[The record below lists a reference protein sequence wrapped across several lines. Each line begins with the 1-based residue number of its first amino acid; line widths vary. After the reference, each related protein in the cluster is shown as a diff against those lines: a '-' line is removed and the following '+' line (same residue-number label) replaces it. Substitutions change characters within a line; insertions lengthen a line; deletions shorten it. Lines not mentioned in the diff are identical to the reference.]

1 METNSPP
8 STCPKTVAIRR
19 NPHRK
24 ARPTPSRSVAIQNP
38 TSPTILPQISS
49 FPIDEILSIQ
59 IPQNPSQHKSS
70 SATSSPSE
78 TLKVF
83 LRIKPLIYPKTGY
96 QNSRPSRAKNVWP
109 QNSVKKNAVKDK
121 NVKSKHQEDCITVN
135 DHNSVTLSPPL
146 ALQTSK
152 RIKSEVYQGFS
163 YVFSADSSQGEVYE
177 KMVNPLVEDF
187 LKGKSGM
194 LAALGP
200 SGSGKTHTIFG
211 CPREPGMV
219 PIALKR
225 IFKGTTKIRSS
236 ESTRSFYLSIFEI
249 YSERGKGEKLLDLL
263 PDGVDLCMQQSTIKG
278 LQEIIISDAA
288 QAESLIARAMLK
300 RATAM
305 TNSNNQS
312 SRSQCIINLRCAA
325 NELSRGDG
333 VHANDA
339 VLTIIDLAGA
349 EREKRTGN
357 QGARLLESN
366 FINNTSMVFGLCLR
380 TPDPFSLSLPHEC
393 DLICSLL
400 PVIVGAP
407 KKSQEAIAEALSELL
422 GKASPVY
429 KLIFI
434 FLNPPHSS
442 RWHIWLF
449 YCYSIIPT
457 STYGTKGDF
466 ISKQLTRYLRDYLEG
481 KKRMTLILTVKSGEE
496 DYLDTSY
503 LLRQASPYMKIK
515 FDNVEDS
522 SNFLCN
528 KRQLPS
534 LSSKEQL
541 KRVKLSGLEACSIQ
555 EGKIVHEKC
564 QLSEEGCV
572 RVDSAKE
579 RNDQIMQKFAKA
591 MWNVLKEYNHKLKVA
606 EIKIKSLAEQLR
618 DEKNRNLEME
628 KQLKD
633 LKSCCIGSL
642 ESSVD
647 AIPSKETTNFGSGIK
662 LEAHKSSEIVEMN
675 VGVDYL
681 NCETFECSS
690 TPKTC
695 NSTPRKDI
703 YVLSQINVDIH
714 SFNREASECNR
725 TPKIYNSIPRK
736 DQDVPSQI
744 NVDVHS
750 LNSEAFECKIT
761 PKICNFTPR
770 KDQDVLSQINVDE
783 HSLNCKASECS
794 STPKTYHFT
803 PGKDQDVLSQINV
816 DVHSP
821 SLMTSARNTFCK
833 QRDSPSRKQDV
844 YSQVTCSDLE
854 VVIPSCPSVEK
865 SNDQNFQIRSEYNT
879 AAVCCINATSKIISS
894 SDDDLNESNYQT
906 TENNTPSADTAGGL
920 VAYDV
925 LWREHVSNEVD
936 SVENIVSC
944 VYLQYHMFGVP
955 IYNILET
962 LRLSDSLVS
971 SSQSFVMVKTNTR
984 SSAVFSQ
991 SQSGE
996 EEPLNLSLSSMKVSS
1011 TNECDAGHVP
1021 NSELNID
1028 TSKKPLNVEKPKRR
1042 LLPAS
1047 SILLRDITALDVEDE
1062 IEKPK
1067 GNRNGKKLAVNEGK
1081 RTQGSI
1087 SLLQLLKNNLN
1098 L

>member
-662 LEAHKSSEIVEMN
+662 LEAHKSSEIVE
-675 VGVDYL
+675 
-681 NCETFECSS
+681 
-690 TPKTC
+690 
-695 NSTPRKDI
+695 
-703 YVLSQINVDIH
+703 INVDIH

-906 TENNTPSADTAGGL
+906 TENNTPSADTAVPYVWCTHLQHLG
-920 VAYDV
+920 
-925 LWREHVSNEVD
+925 
-936 SVENIVSC
+936 NIK
-944 VYLQYHMFGVP
+944 F
-955 IYNILET
+955 NKF
-962 LRLSDSLVS
+962 RLSDSLVS

>member
-38 TSPTILPQISS
+38 TPATILPQISS

-59 IPQNPSQHKSS
+59 IPPNPSQHKSS

-96 QNSRPSRAKNVWP
+96 QNSRSSRAKNVWP

-121 NVKSKHQEDCITVN
+121 NVKSKHQEDCIT
-135 DHNSVTLSPPL
+135 
-146 ALQTSK
+146 TSK

-312 SRSQCIINLRCAA
+312 SRSQCIINLRCTA

-333 VHANDA
+333 VHANDS

-349 EREKRTGN
+349 EREKRTRN

-380 TPDPFSLSLPHEC
+380 
-393 DLICSLL
+393 SLL
-400 PVIVGAP
+400 EHQKNP
-407 KKSQEAIAEALSELL
+407 KKPLQKHFQNSLVKLL
-422 GKASPVY
+422 HG
-429 KLIFI
+429 
-434 FLNPPHSS
+434 
-442 RWHIWLF
+442 WHIWLF
-449 YCYSIIPT
+449 YCYSIIST

-534 LSSKEQL
+534 LSGKDQL

-555 EGKIVHEKC
+555 EGKSVHEKC

-628 KQLKD
+628 KQLND

-681 NCETFECSS
+681 NCETFECSRQS
-690 TPKTC
+690 QDLAL
-695 NSTPRKDI
+695 TPRKDL
-703 YVLSQINVDIH
+703 YVLSQIAVDIH
-714 SFNREASECNR
+714 SLNCEASECNT
-725 TPKIYNSIPRK
+725 TPKDLQFHSERK
-736 DQDVPSQI
+736 DQ
-744 NVDVHS
+744 
-750 LNSEAFECKIT
+750 AC
-761 PKICNFTPR
+761 
-770 KDQDVLSQINVDE
+770 
-783 HSLNCKASECS
+783 
-794 STPKTYHFT
+794 
-803 PGKDQDVLSQINV
+803 
-816 DVHSP
+816 
-821 SLMTSARNTFCK
+821 
-833 QRDSPSRKQDV
+833 
-844 YSQVTCSDLE
+844 
-854 VVIPSCPSVEK
+854 
-865 SNDQNFQIRSEYNT
+865 
-879 AAVCCINATSKIISS
+879 
-894 SDDDLNESNYQT
+894 
-906 TENNTPSADTAGGL
+906 
-920 VAYDV
+920 
-925 LWREHVSNEVD
+925 
-936 SVENIVSC
+936 
-944 VYLQYHMFGVP
+944 
-955 IYNILET
+955 
-962 LRLSDSLVS
+962 
-971 SSQSFVMVKTNTR
+971 
-984 SSAVFSQ
+984 
-991 SQSGE
+991 
-996 EEPLNLSLSSMKVSS
+996 
-1011 TNECDAGHVP
+1011 
-1021 NSELNID
+1021 
-1028 TSKKPLNVEKPKRR
+1028 
-1042 LLPAS
+1042 
-1047 SILLRDITALDVEDE
+1047 LLRSMWMLI
-1062 IEKPK
+1062 P
-1067 GNRNGKKLAVNEGK
+1067 
-1081 RTQGSI
+1081 
-1087 SLLQLLKNNLN
+1087 
-1098 L
+1098 

>member
-38 TSPTILPQISS
+38 TPATILPQISS

-59 IPQNPSQHKSS
+59 IPPNPSQHKSS

-96 QNSRPSRAKNVWP
+96 QNSRSSRAKNVWP

-312 SRSQCIINLRCAA
+312 SRSQCIINLRCTA

-333 VHANDA
+333 VHANDS

-349 EREKRTGN
+349 EREKRTRN

-380 TPDPFSLSLPHEC
+380 
-393 DLICSLL
+393 
-400 PVIVGAP
+400 
-407 KKSQEAIAEALSELL
+407 
-422 GKASPVY
+422 
-429 KLIFI
+429 
-434 FLNPPHSS
+434 
-442 RWHIWLF
+442 
-449 YCYSIIPT
+449 
-457 STYGTKGDF
+457 
-466 ISKQLTRYLRDYLEG
+466 LTRYLRDYLEG

-534 LSSKEQL
+534 LSGKDQL
-541 KRVKLSGLEACSIQ
+541 KRVKLSGLEACS
-555 EGKIVHEKC
+555 
-564 QLSEEGCV
+564 
-572 RVDSAKE
+572 E

-628 KQLKD
+628 KQLND

-681 NCETFECSS
+681 NCETFECSRQS
-690 TPKTC
+690 QDLAL
-695 NSTPRKDI
+695 TPRKDL
-703 YVLSQINVDIH
+703 YVLSQIAVDIH
-714 SFNREASECNR
+714 SLNCEASECNT
-725 TPKIYNSIPRK
+725 TPKDLQFHSERK
-736 DQDVPSQI
+736 DQ
-744 NVDVHS
+744 
-750 LNSEAFECKIT
+750 AC
-761 PKICNFTPR
+761 
-770 KDQDVLSQINVDE
+770 
-783 HSLNCKASECS
+783 
-794 STPKTYHFT
+794 
-803 PGKDQDVLSQINV
+803 
-816 DVHSP
+816 
-821 SLMTSARNTFCK
+821 
-833 QRDSPSRKQDV
+833 
-844 YSQVTCSDLE
+844 
-854 VVIPSCPSVEK
+854 
-865 SNDQNFQIRSEYNT
+865 
-879 AAVCCINATSKIISS
+879 
-894 SDDDLNESNYQT
+894 
-906 TENNTPSADTAGGL
+906 
-920 VAYDV
+920 
-925 LWREHVSNEVD
+925 
-936 SVENIVSC
+936 
-944 VYLQYHMFGVP
+944 
-955 IYNILET
+955 
-962 LRLSDSLVS
+962 
-971 SSQSFVMVKTNTR
+971 
-984 SSAVFSQ
+984 
-991 SQSGE
+991 
-996 EEPLNLSLSSMKVSS
+996 
-1011 TNECDAGHVP
+1011 
-1021 NSELNID
+1021 
-1028 TSKKPLNVEKPKRR
+1028 
-1042 LLPAS
+1042 
-1047 SILLRDITALDVEDE
+1047 LLRSMWMLI
-1062 IEKPK
+1062 P
-1067 GNRNGKKLAVNEGK
+1067 
-1081 RTQGSI
+1081 
-1087 SLLQLLKNNLN
+1087 
-1098 L
+1098 

>member
-38 TSPTILPQISS
+38 TPATILPQISS

-59 IPQNPSQHKSS
+59 IPPNPSQHKSS

-96 QNSRPSRAKNVWP
+96 QNSRSSRAKNVWP

-146 ALQTSK
+146 ALQASK

-225 IFKGTTKIRSS
+225 IFKGTTEIRSS

-288 QAESLIARAMLK
+288 QAESLIGRAMLK

-312 SRSQCIINLRCAA
+312 SRSQCIINLRCTA

-333 VHANDA
+333 VHANDS

-349 EREKRTGN
+349 EREKRTRN

-380 TPDPFSLSLPHEC
+380 TPIVFLFLCLMPLPHEC

-442 RWHIWLF
+442 GWHIWLF
-449 YCYSIIPT
+449 YCYSIIST

-522 SNFLCN
+522 SNFLCS

-534 LSSKEQL
+534 LSGKDQL

-555 EGKIVHEKC
+555 EGKSVHEKC

-618 DEKNRNLEME
+618 DEKSRNLEME
-628 KQLKD
+628 KQLND
-633 LKSCCIGSL
+633 LKSCCIGSQ
-642 ESSVD
+642 ESSAD
-647 AIPSKETTNFGSGIK
+647 AIPSKGTTNFGSGIK

-675 VGVDYL
+675 VGVDHL

-695 NSTPRKDI
+695 NSTPRKDL
-703 YVLSQINVDIH
+703 YVLSQIDVDIH
-714 SFNREASECNR
+714 SFNCEASECNT

-744 NVDVHS
+744 NVDAHS

-770 KDQDVLSQINVDE
+770 KDQDVLSQLCNGNLSMTKIFLFNVQINVDE
-783 HSLNCKASECS
+783 HSLNCKASECT

-844 YSQVTCSDLE
+844 YSQVTCSDPE

-865 SNDQNFQIRSEYNT
+865 SNDQNFQF
-879 AAVCCINATSKIISS
+879 
-894 SDDDLNESNYQT
+894 NE
-906 TENNTPSADTAGGL
+906 
-920 VAYDV
+920 
-925 LWREHVSNEVD
+925 
-936 SVENIVSC
+936 
-944 VYLQYHMFGVP
+944 F
-955 IYNILET
+955 
-962 LRLSDSLVS
+962 RLSDSVVS
-971 SSQSFVMVKTNTR
+971 SSQSFVMVSTNTR

-1011 TNECDAGHVP
+1011 TNECDADHVP

-1067 GNRNGKKLAVNEGK
+1067 GNRNGEKLAVNEGK

>member
-38 TSPTILPQISS
+38 TPATILPQISS

-59 IPQNPSQHKSS
+59 IPPNPSQHKSS

-96 QNSRPSRAKNVWP
+96 QNSRSSRAKNVWP

-146 ALQTSK
+146 ALQASK

-225 IFKGTTKIRSS
+225 IFKGTTEIRSS

-288 QAESLIARAMLK
+288 QAESLIGRAMLK

-312 SRSQCIINLRCAA
+312 SRSQCIINLRCTA

-333 VHANDA
+333 VHANDS

-349 EREKRTGN
+349 EREKRTRN

-380 TPDPFSLSLPHEC
+380 
-393 DLICSLL
+393 
-400 PVIVGAP
+400 
-407 KKSQEAIAEALSELL
+407 
-422 GKASPVY
+422 
-429 KLIFI
+429 
-434 FLNPPHSS
+434 
-442 RWHIWLF
+442 
-449 YCYSIIPT
+449 
-457 STYGTKGDF
+457 
-466 ISKQLTRYLRDYLEG
+466 
-481 KKRMTLILTVKSGEE
+481 ILTVKSGEE

-522 SNFLCN
+522 SNFLCS

-534 LSSKEQL
+534 LSGKDQL

-555 EGKIVHEKC
+555 EGKSVHEKC

-618 DEKNRNLEME
+618 DEKSRNLEME
-628 KQLKD
+628 KQLND
-633 LKSCCIGSL
+633 LKSCCIGSQ
-642 ESSVD
+642 ESSAD
-647 AIPSKETTNFGSGIK
+647 AIPSKGTTNFGSGIK

-675 VGVDYL
+675 VGVDHL

-695 NSTPRKDI
+695 NSTPRKDL
-703 YVLSQINVDIH
+703 YVLSQIDVDIH
-714 SFNREASECNR
+714 SFNCEASECNT

-744 NVDVHS
+744 NVDAHS

-770 KDQDVLSQINVDE
+770 KDQDVLSQLCNGNLSMTKIFLFNVQINVDE
-783 HSLNCKASECS
+783 HSLNCKASECT

-844 YSQVTCSDLE
+844 YSQVTCSDPE

-879 AAVCCINATSKIISS
+879 AAF
-894 SDDDLNESNYQT
+894 NE
-906 TENNTPSADTAGGL
+906 
-920 VAYDV
+920 
-925 LWREHVSNEVD
+925 
-936 SVENIVSC
+936 
-944 VYLQYHMFGVP
+944 F
-955 IYNILET
+955 
-962 LRLSDSLVS
+962 RLSDSVVS
-971 SSQSFVMVKTNTR
+971 SSQSFVMVSTNTR

-1011 TNECDAGHVP
+1011 TNECDADHVP

-1067 GNRNGKKLAVNEGK
+1067 GNRNGEKLAVNEGK

>member
-38 TSPTILPQISS
+38 TPATILPQISS

-59 IPQNPSQHKSS
+59 IPPNPSQHKSS

-96 QNSRPSRAKNVWP
+96 QNSRSSRAKNVWP

-146 ALQTSK
+146 ALQASK

-163 YVFSADSSQGEVYE
+163 YVFSADSSQ
-177 KMVNPLVEDF
+177 
-187 LKGKSGM
+187 GKSGM

-225 IFKGTTKIRSS
+225 IFKGTTEIRSS

-288 QAESLIARAMLK
+288 QAESLIGRAMLK

-312 SRSQCIINLRCAA
+312 SRSQCIINLRCTA

-333 VHANDA
+333 VHANDS

-349 EREKRTGN
+349 EREKRTRN

-380 TPDPFSLSLPHEC
+380 
-393 DLICSLL
+393 SLL
-400 PVIVGAP
+400 EHQKNP
-407 KKSQEAIAEALSELL
+407 KKPLQKHFQNSL
-422 GKASPVY
+422 
-429 KLIFI
+429 
-434 FLNPPHSS
+434 
-442 RWHIWLF
+442 
-449 YCYSIIPT
+449 
-457 STYGTKGDF
+457 
-466 ISKQLTRYLRDYLEG
+466 LTRYLRDYLEG

-522 SNFLCN
+522 SNFLCS

-534 LSSKEQL
+534 LSGKDQL

-555 EGKIVHEKC
+555 EGKSVHEKC

-618 DEKNRNLEME
+618 DEKSRNLEME
-628 KQLKD
+628 KQLND
-633 LKSCCIGSL
+633 LKSCCIGSQ
-642 ESSVD
+642 ESSAD
-647 AIPSKETTNFGSGIK
+647 AIPSKGTTNFGSGIK

-675 VGVDYL
+675 VGVDHL

-695 NSTPRKDI
+695 NSTPRKDL
-703 YVLSQINVDIH
+703 YVLSQIDVDIH
-714 SFNREASECNR
+714 SFNCEASECNT

-744 NVDVHS
+744 NVDAHS

-783 HSLNCKASECS
+783 HSLNCKASECT

-844 YSQVTCSDLE
+844 YSQVTCSDPE

-879 AAVCCINATSKIISS
+879 AAVCCINF
-894 SDDDLNESNYQT
+894 NE
-906 TENNTPSADTAGGL
+906 
-920 VAYDV
+920 
-925 LWREHVSNEVD
+925 
-936 SVENIVSC
+936 
-944 VYLQYHMFGVP
+944 F
-955 IYNILET
+955 
-962 LRLSDSLVS
+962 RLSDSVVS
-971 SSQSFVMVKTNTR
+971 SSQSFVMVSTNTR

-1011 TNECDAGHVP
+1011 TNECDADHVP

-1067 GNRNGKKLAVNEGK
+1067 GNRNGEKLAVNEGK

>member
-38 TSPTILPQISS
+38 TPATILPQISS

-59 IPQNPSQHKSS
+59 IPPNPSQHKSS

-96 QNSRPSRAKNVWP
+96 QNSRSSRAKNVWP

-146 ALQTSK
+146 ALQASK

-225 IFKGTTKIRSS
+225 IFKGTTEIRSS

-288 QAESLIARAMLK
+288 QAESLIGRAMLK

-312 SRSQCIINLRCAA
+312 SRSQCIINLRCTA

-333 VHANDA
+333 VHANDS

-349 EREKRTGN
+349 EREKRTRN

-380 TPDPFSLSLPHEC
+380 
-393 DLICSLL
+393 SLL
-400 PVIVGAP
+400 EHQKNP
-407 KKSQEAIAEALSELL
+407 KKPLQKHFQNSL
-422 GKASPVY
+422 
-429 KLIFI
+429 
-434 FLNPPHSS
+434 
-442 RWHIWLF
+442 
-449 YCYSIIPT
+449 
-457 STYGTKGDF
+457 
-466 ISKQLTRYLRDYLEG
+466 LTRYLRDYLEG
-481 KKRMTLILTVKSGEE
+481 KKRMTLI
-496 DYLDTSY
+496 
-503 LLRQASPYMKIK
+503 
-515 FDNVEDS
+515 
-522 SNFLCN
+522 
-528 KRQLPS
+528 
-534 LSSKEQL
+534 
-541 KRVKLSGLEACSIQ
+541 Q
-555 EGKIVHEKC
+555 EGKSVHEKC

-618 DEKNRNLEME
+618 DEKSRNLEME
-628 KQLKD
+628 KQLND
-633 LKSCCIGSL
+633 LKSCCIGSQ
-642 ESSVD
+642 ESSAD
-647 AIPSKETTNFGSGIK
+647 AIPSKGTTNFGSGIK

-675 VGVDYL
+675 VGVDHL

-695 NSTPRKDI
+695 NSTPRKDL
-703 YVLSQINVDIH
+703 YVLSQIDVDIH
-714 SFNREASECNR
+714 SFNCEASECNT

-744 NVDVHS
+744 NVDAHS

-783 HSLNCKASECS
+783 HSLNCKASECT

-844 YSQVTCSDLE
+844 YSQVTCSDPE

-865 SNDQNFQIRSEYNT
+865 SNDQNFQF
-879 AAVCCINATSKIISS
+879 
-894 SDDDLNESNYQT
+894 NE
-906 TENNTPSADTAGGL
+906 
-920 VAYDV
+920 
-925 LWREHVSNEVD
+925 
-936 SVENIVSC
+936 
-944 VYLQYHMFGVP
+944 F
-955 IYNILET
+955 
-962 LRLSDSLVS
+962 RLSDSVVS
-971 SSQSFVMVKTNTR
+971 SSQSFVMVSTNTR

-1011 TNECDAGHVP
+1011 TNECDADHVP

-1067 GNRNGKKLAVNEGK
+1067 GNRNGEKLAVNEGK

>member
-38 TSPTILPQISS
+38 TPATILPQISS

-59 IPQNPSQHKSS
+59 IPPNPSQHKSS

-96 QNSRPSRAKNVWP
+96 QNSRSSRAKNVWP

-146 ALQTSK
+146 ALQASK

-225 IFKGTTKIRSS
+225 IFKGTTEIRSS

-288 QAESLIARAMLK
+288 QAESLIGRAMLK

-312 SRSQCIINLRCAA
+312 SRSQCIINLRCTA

-333 VHANDA
+333 VHANDS

-349 EREKRTGN
+349 EREKRTRN

-380 TPDPFSLSLPHEC
+380 
-393 DLICSLL
+393 SLL
-400 PVIVGAP
+400 EHQKNP
-407 KKSQEAIAEALSELL
+407 KKPLQKHFQNSL
-422 GKASPVY
+422 
-429 KLIFI
+429 
-434 FLNPPHSS
+434 
-442 RWHIWLF
+442 
-449 YCYSIIPT
+449 
-457 STYGTKGDF
+457 
-466 ISKQLTRYLRDYLEG
+466 LTRYLRDYLEG

-522 SNFLCN
+522 SNFLCS

-534 LSSKEQL
+534 LSGKDQL

-555 EGKIVHEKC
+555 EGKSVHEKC

-618 DEKNRNLEME
+618 DEKSRNLEME
-628 KQLKD
+628 KQLND
-633 LKSCCIGSL
+633 LKSCCIGSQ
-642 ESSVD
+642 ESSAD
-647 AIPSKETTNFGSGIK
+647 AIPSKGTTNFGSGIK

-675 VGVDYL
+675 VGVDHL

-695 NSTPRKDI
+695 NSTPRKDL
-703 YVLSQINVDIH
+703 YVLSQIDVDIH
-714 SFNREASECNR
+714 SFNCEASECNT

-744 NVDVHS
+744 NVDAHS

-783 HSLNCKASECS
+783 HSLNCKASECT

-844 YSQVTCSDLE
+844 YSQVTCSDPE

-879 AAVCCINATSKIISS
+879 AAVCCINATSKIIS
-894 SDDDLNESNYQT
+894 
-906 TENNTPSADTAGGL
+906 
-920 VAYDV
+920 
-925 LWREHVSNEVD
+925 
-936 SVENIVSC
+936 
-944 VYLQYHMFGVP
+944 
-955 IYNILET
+955 
-962 LRLSDSLVS
+962 
-971 SSQSFVMVKTNTR
+971 
-984 SSAVFSQ
+984 
-991 SQSGE
+991 
-996 EEPLNLSLSSMKVSS
+996 
-1011 TNECDAGHVP
+1011 
-1021 NSELNID
+1021 
-1028 TSKKPLNVEKPKRR
+1028 
-1042 LLPAS
+1042 
-1047 SILLRDITALDVEDE
+1047 
-1062 IEKPK
+1062 
-1067 GNRNGKKLAVNEGK
+1067 
-1081 RTQGSI
+1081 
-1087 SLLQLLKNNLN
+1087 
-1098 L
+1098 